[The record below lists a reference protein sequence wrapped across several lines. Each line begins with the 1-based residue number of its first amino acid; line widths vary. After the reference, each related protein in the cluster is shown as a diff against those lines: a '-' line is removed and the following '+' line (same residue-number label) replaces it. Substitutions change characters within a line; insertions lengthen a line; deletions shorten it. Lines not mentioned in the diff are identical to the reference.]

1 MKGIMVD
8 FKELITKNPGV
19 EFVVHTTNKQ
29 QLDGLVAALEDLGFE
44 YAVPLGTICEMAKQF
59 ALEDGYDGCWRISR
73 ERGVAYNPSVEH
85 WKLFTNDIVEIRNDE
100 IAFHEGYLTR
110 EDAQIEENKLR
121 KAFADDEDGE
131 SNLRLFGLE
140 NSSVEEIEQWF
151 AEKFGN
157 FSEGEL

>member
-1 MKGIMVD
+1 MTE

-19 EFVVHTTNKQ
+19 EFVVHTTSKQ
-29 QLDGLVAALEDLGFE
+29 QLDELVAALEEFGFE
-44 YAVPLGTICEMAKQF
+44 YAVPLGTIREMAENF
-59 ALEDGYDGCWRISR
+59 AREDGYDGCWRVSR

-85 WKLFTNDIVEIRNDE
+85 WKFFTNDIVEIRNNE

-110 EDAQIEENKLR
+110 EDAQIEKNKLR
-121 KAFADDEDGE
+121 KAFADEEDGE

-140 NSSVEEIEQWF
+140 NSSDEEIEQWF

-157 FSEGEL
+157 FSEGKL